1 VRDPFD
7 NFSTDDTIRSALRK
21 AGVSDTAMYETSV
34 LRDAL
39 AKEVGPIVTVLSDLE
54 RRLDRLEGR

>member
-7 NFSTDDTIRSALRK
+7 NFSTDDTVRSALRK
-21 AGVSDTAMYETSV
+21 AGVSDIAMYETSA

-39 AKEVGPIVTVLSDLE
+39 SKEVGPILTVLADVE

>member
-1 VRDPFD
+1 MRDPFD
-7 NFSTDDTIRSALRK
+7 NFSTDETVRSALRK
-21 AGVSDTAMYETSV
+21 AGVVDTAMPGTSA

-39 AKEVGPIVTVLSDLE
+39 AEEVGPILTVLRNVE

>member
-21 AGVSDTAMYETSV
+21 AGVADTAMPVTSA

-39 AKEVGPIVTVLSDLE
+39 SKEVGPIVTVLADVE